1 MADIKINQAEVES
14 IISAAVSSINESQ
27 AEVSANYGKLI
38 GNFAESSGEE
48 ANALRKLAKREREM
62 VTVLHG
68 TLEQFA
74 KSVQFAA
81 TQLGEL
87 DSTGA
92 KSMR

>member
-1 MADIKINQAEVES
+1 MADIKINQAEVKS
-14 IISAAVSSINESQ
+14 VISAAISSINESQ
-27 AEVSANYGKLI
+27 AEVSANYSKLI
-38 GNFAESSGEE
+38 GNFSESSGEE
-48 ANALRKLAKREREM
+48 ANALRQLAKREQEM
-62 VTVLHG
+62 ITILNG

-81 TQLGEL
+81 AQLGEL

>member
-1 MADIKINQAEVES
+1 MADIKINQAEVKS
-14 IISAAVSSINESQ
+14 VISAAISLINESQ
-27 AEVSANYGKLI
+27 ANYGKLI

-48 ANALRKLAKREREM
+48 ANALRQLAKREQEM
-62 VTVLHG
+62 ITVLHG

-81 TQLGEL
+81 SQLGEL

>member
-1 MADIKINQAEVES
+1 MADIKINQAEVKS
-14 IISAAVSSINESQ
+14 VISAAISLINESQ

-38 GNFAESSGEE
+38 GDFSESSGEE
-48 ANALRKLAKREREM
+48 VNALRQLAKREQEM
-62 VTVLHG
+62 ITVLNG

-81 TQLGEL
+81 SQLGEL